1 MKKLDH
7 KIRIKDI
14 ATLAGVSEGTV
25 DRVLH
30 NRGEV
35 SAKSREAVTRVLEE
49 MNYTPNLF
57 ARSLASKK
65 QYRFV
70 CLFPSYQPGE
80 YWKSI
85 ENGFDLAASDF
96 LHHNVRIEKIY
107 FDQFDVNS
115 FVYVSERILKSEPD
129 AVIVAPIFKNETYAF
144 TNKLV
149 EQKIPFSFIDSM
161 IEEAD
166 FQTYYGQNSFQ
177 SGYIAAKLSLSPL
190 IEKDQVLVVRNNRR
204 GAVSNQTENR
214 YKGFMQYIYDNGL
227 TDCIALVYIEM
238 QEDDEVSNLEALRRI
253 FDENPN
259 IKAAVTFNS
268 KVYRLAKHL
277 DSLNQANVRLI
288 GYDLLEQNVS
298 YLQKGII
305 SYLISHRPDK
315 QAYFTVRDMC
325 RKLIF
330 KQDITKINYVP
341 IDILIKENIEYY
353 LNFKE

>member
-1 MKKLDH
+1 MKKLDI

-30 NRGEV
+30 GRGDV
-35 SAKSREAVTRVLEE
+35 SAKSLKAVNKVLEE
-49 MNYTPNLF
+49 IEYTPNLL

-70 CLFPSYQPGE
+70 CLIPSHQDAD
-80 YWKSI
+80 YWQSI
-85 ENGFDLAASDF
+85 DNGFDIAAKEF
-96 LHHNVRIEKIY
+96 LHYNVQIEKVY
-107 FDQFDVNS
+107 YNQYDVVS
-115 FVYVSERILKSEPD
+115 FRDVSKYMLENEPD
-129 AVIVAPIFKNETYAF
+129 AVLIAPIYRDETL
-144 TNKLV
+144 KLTS
-149 EQKIPFSFIDSM
+149 ELTKRNIPFSFIDSL

-177 SGYIAAKLSLSPL
+177 SGYIAAKLSLSAL
-190 IEKDQVLVVRNNRR
+190 IEKDQVLVIRTKRK
-204 GAVSNQTENR
+204 GSVSNQTENR
-214 YKGFMQYIYDNGL
+214 YIGFLQYILDNEL
-227 TDCIALVYIEM
+227 TDYLELVYVEM
-238 QEDDEVSNLEALRRI
+238 QEDDEVSNQEALREV
-253 FDENPN
+253 FATNPN
-259 IKAAVTFNS
+259 IKAIIIFNS

-277 DSLNQANVRLI
+277 DSLNQTNVRLI

-305 SYLISHRPDK
+305 SYLIAQRPDK